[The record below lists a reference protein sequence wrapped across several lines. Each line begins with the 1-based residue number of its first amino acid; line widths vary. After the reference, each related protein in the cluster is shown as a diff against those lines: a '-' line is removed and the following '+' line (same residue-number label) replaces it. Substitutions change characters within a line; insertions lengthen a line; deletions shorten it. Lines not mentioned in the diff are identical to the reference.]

1 MCKLAC
7 RLKQAHCLI
16 PNLSVP
22 QARRPDWGATPRP
35 ALHREYGFDGF
46 ICGQGT
52 LGVFWSLFFRVFWAT
67 NPSKSCSTSYAIDS
81 IHPSSNLTETRAVP
95 NQAKNNVTSRVR
107 LDEKYVARRALLK
120 VVCQR
125 LQFARV
131 CEVFLQRDARLESNC
146 PVRTP
151 SQATN
156 SMKRTLNQATN
167 TTKQTLNRTT
177 NNKKRQISSAL
188 QCLQCHPVIP
198 QQNCWGTRTA
208 CTQCMYR
215 HVPGPFG

>member
-120 VVCQR
+120 VVSQR

-131 CEVFLQRDARLESNC
+131 CEVFLQRDARLESSLIGDTVN
-146 PVRTP
+146 PE
-151 SQATN
+151 TN
-156 SMKRTLNQATN
+156 SPARTLTNQASTPPN
-167 TTKQTLNRTT
+167 
-177 NNKKRQISSAL
+177 
-188 QCLQCHPVIP
+188 
-198 QQNCWGTRTA
+198 
-208 CTQCMYR
+208 
-215 HVPGPFG
+215 